1 MVSSLWLEY
10 PLELLTWRLFT
21 PLLVPLPDADDFA
34 VLRDENE
41 ALCFRDTFEGEFSE
55 DDDDSRIFSE
65 YIYKSIFKFNE
76 FTRKSIS
83 CNLPRCDLN
92 FVCFNDFAEH
102 SLSDSDPNVS
112 YSVIGMWSERILR
125 TSESVEPGLSDSR
138 NCMSCASSRSLEPVR
153 RTFVYSGS
161 FDCKMEISMSLLDSL
176 DLQLHAYS
184 VIFTLIIV
192 IDERATNRMI
202 WSTVDIATVW
212 TFTIRVLVELKCCI
226 WTQIF
231 NVF

>member
-1 MVSSLWLEY
+1 MLMI
-10 PLELLTWRLFT
+10 LLFCVTKMK
-21 PLLVPLPDADDFA
+21 
-34 VLRDENE
+34 
-41 ALCFRDTFEGEFSE
+41 LCAFVTHSKVNSPKTMMIHAYFLST
-55 DDDDSRIFSE
+55 
-65 YIYKSIFKFNE
+65 YKSIFKFNE
-76 FTRKSIS
+76 FTGKSIS
-83 CNLPRCDLN
+83 FNLPRCDLN

-125 TSESVEPGLSDSR
+125 TSESVDPGLSDSR
-138 NCMSCASSRSLEPVR
+138 NCMSCASSRSRAPVR

-161 FDCKMEISMSLLDSL
+161 FDCNNGNLMSLIDSL
-176 DLQLHAYS
+176 DLKLHAYS

-192 IDERATNRMI
+192 IDKRATNRMI
-202 WSTVDIATVW
+202 WSTVDISTVW
-212 TFTIRVLVELKCCI
+212 TFTIRVLIELECCI